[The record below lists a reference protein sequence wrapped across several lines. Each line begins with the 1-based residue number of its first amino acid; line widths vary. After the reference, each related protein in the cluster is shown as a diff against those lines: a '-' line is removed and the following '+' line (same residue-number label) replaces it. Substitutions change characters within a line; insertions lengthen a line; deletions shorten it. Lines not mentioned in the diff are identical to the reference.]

1 MEFYKAVEFQTI
13 SMTDEIE
20 NGCANF
26 VHMHEKGD
34 RLACLVTINLGLSY
48 SRHSGSSTVT
58 DSFYTEM
65 SCELVMK
72 CLFPEGRE
80 TQLRYIFQVAYRY
93 IGKPHDAL
101 IIFTI

>member
-1 MEFYKAVEFQTI
+1 MEFYKAVESLTI

-72 CLFPEGRE
+72 CCSQRE
-80 TQLRYIFQVAYRY
+80 EKRNYSTSF
-93 IGKPHDAL
+93 KPHID
-101 IIFTI
+101 I